1 MFADEHLPRQSES
14 PPEPCATVAQLVPA
28 HSIGATDADEATIIH
43 ALLTECP
50 DAAAE
55 LAQYSELATRLLY
68 CAPLVAPPPA
78 LAERLLAA
86 TAGGTTLRSG
96 TPGPTL
102 PHPAAVAS
110 PAAARASQPP
120 INKPGGRRWSFSY
133 LTAVAA
139 SLILLLLNGA
149 FLVQNRQLQAQQ
161 AVLAA
166 ELAQQNRALILLSAE
181 EPQEVELFD
190 PAGVTAAQADIL
202 WNTSLG
208 IAVLY
213 VRAFPASQ
221 PEQAYQIWLNQ
232 GNEKTSGGL
241 FRVDDSGM
249 GLLVFPLPQPL
260 DAYDSIGITP
270 EPKTG
275 SPGPTA
281 PPVVRGPI

>member
-1 MFADEHLPRQSES
+1 MFADEHLPRRPAAS
-14 PPEPCATVAQLVPA
+14 PEPCATVAELVPA
-28 HSIGATDADEATIIH
+28 YSIGATDAEEATAVH
-43 ALLTECP
+43 AGLADCP
-50 DAAAE
+50 AAAAE
-55 LAQYSELATRLLY
+55 LAAYSELAERLLY
-68 CAPLVAPPPA
+68 SAPLVAPPPA
-78 LAERLLAA
+78 LADRLLAA
-86 TAGGTTLRSG
+86 TGRE
-96 TPGPTL
+96 L
-102 PHPAAVAS
+102 PFRPSAPRPSLPRPPVVA
-110 PAAARASQPP
+110 QPP
-120 INKPGGRRWSFSY
+120 AKRSQGGRWSFSY

-139 SLILLLLNGA
+139 SLVLLLLNGA
-149 FLVQNRQLQAQQ
+149 FLLQNRQLQAQQ
-161 AVLAA
+161 AALAA
-166 ELAQQNRALILLSAE
+166 EVAQQNRALILLSAE

-221 PEQAYQIWLNQ
+221 PEQAYQLWLNQ
-232 GNEKTSGGL
+232 GETKTSGGL
-241 FRVDDSGM
+241 FQVDESGM

-270 EPKTG
+270 EPKGG

>member
-1 MFADEHLPRQSES
+1 MSADEHLLRQSES
-14 PPEPCATVAQLVPA
+14 PPDPCATVAELVPA
-28 HSIGATDADEATIIH
+28 HSIGATDADEAAVIH
-43 ALLTECP
+43 ALLSACP
-50 DAAAE
+50 HAAAE
-55 LAQYSELATRLLY
+55 LAQYSELAERLLY
-68 CAPLVAPPPA
+68 CAPLVAPSPA
-78 LAERLLAA
+78 LADRLLAM
-86 TAGGTTLRSG
+86 TGGGTTRRSG
-96 TPGPTL
+96 TPGPML
-102 PHPAAVAS
+102 PRPAAVAAPVAHTPQS
-110 PAAARASQPP
+110 PL
-120 INKPGGRRWSFSY
+120 NKPQGRRWSFSY
-133 LTAVAA
+133 WTVVAA

-149 FLVQNRQLQAQQ
+149 FLVQNRQLHMQQ
-161 AVLAA
+161 AILAT

-190 PAGVTAAQADIL
+190 PAGVSAAQADIL

-275 SPGPTA
+275 SAGPTA